1 MVTLIMS
8 QCVVGSNCGSFEK
21 MGCLD
26 GESGNSLGYIHYY
39 PLDNFLLTNSSSVSL
54 TNIDI
59 SGWKVVDYQRMG

>member
-1 MVTLIMS
+1 MVTLIIS
-8 QCVVGSNCGSFEK
+8 QCAVDSNYEPFKK

-26 GESGNSLGYIHYY
+26 RESGNSLGYIHYY

-59 SGWKVVDYQRMG
+59 SGWKVVDCQRKG